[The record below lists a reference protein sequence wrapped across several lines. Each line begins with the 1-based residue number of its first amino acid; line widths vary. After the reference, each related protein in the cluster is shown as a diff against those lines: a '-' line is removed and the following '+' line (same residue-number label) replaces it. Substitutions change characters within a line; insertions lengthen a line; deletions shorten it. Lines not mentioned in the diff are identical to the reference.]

1 MPQYTCAKCQKTF
14 AQIGHYN
21 THIGR
26 KRPCK
31 APAIVA
37 VEEPVAT
44 VATTNPTTTT
54 TTTNQTIKPLLKYV
68 GGKTQILKE
77 VLTRFPPA
85 STIRN
90 YYEPFV
96 GGGSVLFAFL
106 ENNPA
111 FKNKVIAAD
120 LNPRLINFYKVIQ
133 SRVEEFLIEIKKLVE
148 AYNAIKAVAGADAD
162 GASQESFYYTQRVRY
177 NTEATDDGGSAG
189 SNSVLNAA
197 LFLFLNKT
205 CFRGLHRCGP
215 RGFNVPFGHYKN
227 PAIYDEAHVR
237 TVSALLA
244 RVELRCGDFSA
255 VCADA
260 GPGDFVYLDPPYVP
274 VDRTG
279 SEDDDKKDS
288 FTSYNLD
295 GFGPAD
301 HERFFTFC
309 EGLRSEEKGVRWLMS
324 NSEVALV
331 TSRFTAEKGYE
342 TAVVSCRRAIS
353 PKEPGSRVNEVLIRC

>member
-21 THIGR
+21 THIAR
-26 KRPCK
+26 KKPCK
-31 APAIVA
+31 VPVP
-37 VEEPVAT
+37 VEEPVA
-44 VATTNPTTTT
+44 ATATNP
-54 TTTNQTIKPLLKYV
+54 TTNQTIKPLLKYV

-106 ENNPA
+106 ENNPD

-120 LNPRLINFYKVIQ
+120 LNPRLINFYKVVRN
-133 SRVEEFLIEIKKLVE
+133 RVEEFLIEIRKLVE
-148 AYNAIKAVAGADAD
+148 EYNAIKAVAGADAD

-177 NTEATDDGGSAG
+177 NTEATIDDVGSG
-189 SNSVLNAA
+189 SGSVLSAA

-237 TVSALLA
+237 AVSALLA
-244 RVELRCGDFSA
+244 RVELRCEDFAA

-260 GPGDFVYLDPPYVP
+260 AAGDFVYLDPPYVP
-274 VDRTG
+274 VDRDG
-279 SEDDDKKDS
+279 SEEDNKKNS

-301 HERFFTFC
+301 HERFFTLC
-309 EGLRSEEKGVRWLMS
+309 EGLRSEEKGVSWLMS

-331 TSRFTAEKGYE
+331 TSRFTVEKGYE